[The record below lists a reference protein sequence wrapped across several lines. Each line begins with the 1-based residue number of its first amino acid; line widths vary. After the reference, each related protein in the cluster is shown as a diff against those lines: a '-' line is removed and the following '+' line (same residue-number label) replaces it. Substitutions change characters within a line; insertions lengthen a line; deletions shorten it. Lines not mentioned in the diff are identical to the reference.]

1 MVDPIAIAEQI
12 VGLGLY
18 IHRTVEEI
26 KNFKKYAERLL
37 FRIDQIKPSLQVL
50 VDMKAE
56 KEEIQKDIPRIAAFA
71 KSLEEMLQLMEEV
84 KVFTEGLK
92 GKGKLDKMKE
102 KGKIKEQFEKFDFK
116 LEVLQGSIMFGVLTE
131 VKKDVDNDEKD
142 VTLGD
147 LKLLLE
153 EAAEKNQGN
162 ENAPTANSTNHVDQ
176 TGKPEGNSDESNTAY
191 AYTAEELADMANNM
205 ELVKKILRD
214 STQTICTGLD
224 SKGLRETIELLL
236 KKSAL
241 LTNDAQTIRSKN
253 TDEDKA
259 EELTNILKRKPVTA
273 YDAFMDVLLEISK
286 QDLYDQIK
294 HIQDESGYKRG
305 QAPGQGSQPTMQQ
318 QADPASS
325 TTGAGQPP
333 NTAPG
338 SGQPGPNPGPG
349 PQPGPNQGPG
359 QPGPTP
365 GYGQPNPAP
374 GYGQFSD
381 PAHAPPQNAPGGYP
395 PAAPGGN
402 AYAGYPQQTPQT
414 GYGAPP
420 NTQYGYGQ
428 NPPAGYGQHPPPGYQ
443 QPNPSGYGHQ
453 QPQGT
458 GYPGYNPP
466 QGYGQPPPNYGQPVA
481 PGMNQNPP
489 AGQMPAEWQKQMTE
503 KDAGNISTIIGTCE
517 ELQNFYSD
525 LNLKNR
531 DIKAAEKQANSTDPS
546 TLCRNVLLK
555 WRQINGRNGTR
566 DKIITAMRNRQWGDE
581 QEEIEQLWQ

>member
-191 AYTAEELADMANNM
+191 AYTAE
-205 ELVKKILRD
+205 
-214 STQTICTGLD
+214 
-224 SKGLRETIELLL
+224 
-236 KKSAL
+236 
-241 LTNDAQTIRSKN
+241 
-253 TDEDKA
+253 
-259 EELTNILKRKPVTA
+259 
-273 YDAFMDVLLEISK
+273 
-286 QDLYDQIK
+286 
-294 HIQDESGYKRG
+294 G